1 MAALAESSGVKFGTS
16 GARGLVSA
24 MTDEVCYGFTAAFL
38 QSLESRRL
46 LGKVRD
52 VAVAGDLRPSTPRI
66 MRAVMRACL
75 DAGFRP
81 IDCGEIPTPAV
92 ALYGLDRAVPSVMV
106 TGSHIPADR
115 NGIKFNRTDGEILKA
130 DEVDIL
136 TQELALPD
144 RFDGAGMLKGESV
157 PAGVHKAP
165 EAGPEYVRRLVSAF
179 PPGLLRGKRIG
190 VYGHSA
196 VGREMLVEIM
206 EALGA
211 VALRLGWSETF
222 IPVDTEAIRPEDV
235 ELGRRWAK
243 EHGVHALVST
253 DGDSDRPLISDE
265 SGEWFRGDVAGVLC
279 ARYVG
284 ADVVVTPVSSNTAVD
299 RCGWFRQVAR
309 TRIGSPFVIE
319 AMQAA
324 VAAGGKAVVGYEAN
338 GGFLTASTLK
348 LPSGSLS
355 PLPTRDAIVVLL
367 GILALAAEQ
376 GGAVSALRR
385 TLPPRFTSSDRIKEF
400 PTAQSTAL
408 LQALSASSP
417 AELAA
422 ALDGRFGAVTA
433 TDQTDGLRLTFDS
446 GEIVHLRASGNAPEL
461 RCYAEADTADRAQAI
476 PGIVLP
482 LMKARAR

>member
-1 MAALAESSGVKFGTS
+1 
-16 GARGLVSA
+16 
-24 MTDEVCYGFTAAFL
+24 
-38 QSLESRRL
+38 
-46 LGKVRD
+46 
-52 VAVAGDLRPSTPRI
+52 

-92 ALYGLDRAVPSVMV
+92 ALYGLDRAIPSVMV

-136 TQELALPD
+136 GQELALPD

-157 PAGVHKAP
+157 PAGVDRGA

-179 PPGLLRGKRIG
+179 PPGMLRGVRIG

-211 VALRLGWSETF
+211 EVLRLGWSETF

-235 ELGRRWAK
+235 ELGRRWAR
-243 EHGVHALVST
+243 EHAVHALVST
-253 DGDSDRPLISDE
+253 DGDSDRPLLGDE

-299 RCGWFRQVAR
+299 KCGWFRRVAR

-348 LPSGSLS
+348 LPAGSLS

-367 GILALAAEQ
+367 GILALGAEQ
-376 GGAVSALRR
+376 GGPVSALRR

-408 LQALSASSP
+408 LQRLAGSSLD
-417 AELAA
+417 ELGA
-422 ALDGRFGAVTA
+422 ALDGRFGAVTG

-461 RCYAEADTADRAQAI
+461 RCYAEADTAERAQAI

-482 LMKARAR
+482 LMKARAGR